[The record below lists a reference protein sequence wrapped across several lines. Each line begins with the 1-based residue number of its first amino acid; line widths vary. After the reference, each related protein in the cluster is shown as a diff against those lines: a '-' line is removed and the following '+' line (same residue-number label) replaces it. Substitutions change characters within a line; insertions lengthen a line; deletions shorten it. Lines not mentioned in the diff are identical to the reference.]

1 MTKLVSRLIDQYK
14 EVRNMKKKN
23 KKIKDNK
30 MKDLLSNQKG
40 AALITVLIFTFLMI
54 TFVVALMAMTSNDI
68 KLSSMQRDSTKAFY
82 QADGGI
88 EKAMWY
94 LNSSEDNPDGL
105 NFDGDLPRDGVSAT
119 EYYDVVISPID
130 PGPPEIKT
138 LVSTGTM
145 EGGGRYTQEREIEV
159 KLKKG
164 IRRFPDL
171 HYDYAVLTDGEMTI
185 NGGVSFHGNIHS
197 NSALTNNGTINLEY
211 GSMTAT
217 GEITDNSGLT
227 TYLPYQEYPHIAW
240 DYYES
245 ISNKQE
251 SIDGHIYNNYYSGD
265 VDFDSSETLYGVH
278 FVDGNV
284 TISSDEL
291 ILHDATIFATGYIY
305 INPGKRDIIL
315 EKSENSNP
323 LALVAKGDITVG
335 GNATIT
341 GDGIIQT
348 EGEFNLGGTV
358 NIKGAIY
365 ADDGIFGGGG
375 APGDEA
381 EGPENFNVYYD
392 TDLLDA
398 VVPGTG
404 IPVWVKISWRE
415 L

>member
-1 MTKLVSRLIDQYK
+1 MIIMNKEYLNNKKMKILLTNQHGMALVATLIFVFVLVSF
-14 EVRNMKKKN
+14 
-23 KKIKDNK
+23 
-30 MKDLLSNQKG
+30 G
-40 AALITVLIFTFLMI
+40 
-54 TFVVALMAMTSNDI
+54 VALLAMTGNDS
-68 KLSSMQRDSTKAFY
+68 KLSTLQRESTRAFY
-82 QADGGI
+82 LAETGI
-88 EKAMWY
+88 EESIWY
-94 LNSSEDNPDGL
+94 LNSSEENADGL
-105 NFDGDLPRDGVSAT
+105 NYVGPLHEGDSS
-119 EYYDVVISPID
+119 EYYDVDILDTD
-130 PGPPEIKT
+130 PGPPETKT
-138 LVSTGTM
+138 IRSKGTVAGQGQYDKGTGT
-145 EGGGRYTQEREIEV
+145 IEV
-159 KLKKG
+159 KLKKD
-164 IRRFPDL
+164 IAKAPDL
-171 HYDYAVLTDGEMTI
+171 FYDYAVLTDGDMTI

-211 GSMTAT
+211 GTMTAT
-217 GEITDNSGLT
+217 GEIKDNSGLT
-227 TYLPYQEYPHIAW
+227 TYLPYQDFPHVAW
-240 DYYES
+240 EYYES

-251 SIDGHIYNNYYSGD
+251 SIDGHIYNTYYSGD

-291 ILHDATIFATGYIY
+291 ILHDATIFATGEIY

-323 LALVAKGDITVG
+323 LALVAKEDITVG
-335 GNATIT
+335 GNAIIT

-348 EGEFNLGGTV
+348 EGLFWLHGTT

-375 APGDEA
+375 APGEEE

-392 TDLLDA
+392 TDLIHT

-415 L
+415 VY

>member
-1 MTKLVSRLIDQYK
+1 
-14 EVRNMKKKN
+14 MKKKN
-23 KKIKDNK
+23 NKI
-30 MKDLLSNQKG
+30 KDLLSNQKG
-40 AALITVLIFTFLMI
+40 AALVTVLIFTFLML
-54 TFVVALMAMTSNDI
+54 TFVVALMAMTGNDI

-94 LNSSEDNPDGL
+94 LNTPVELGGKGMTWTADSDAPLHEGNL
-105 NFDGDLPRDGVSAT
+105 T
-119 EYYDVVISPID
+119 EYFEVIVSPATS
-130 PGPPEIKT
+130 PPNEIKT
-138 LVSTGTM
+138 LVSKGTM
-145 EGGGRYTQEREIEV
+145 EGGGKYKQGRVVEV

-164 IRRFPDL
+164 IKRSPNL
-171 HYDYAVLTDGEMTI
+171 HYDYAVLTDGDMTI

-197 NSALTNNGTINLEY
+197 NSNLTNHGTINMEY
-211 GSMTAT
+211 GTATAT
-217 GEITDNSGLT
+217 GT
-227 TYLPYQEYPHIAW
+227 TNYGTGNQPYQDFPHIAW

-245 ISNKQE
+245 ISKKQE

-265 VDFDSSETLYGVH
+265 VDFDSSDTLYGVH

-284 TISSDEL
+284 TITSNEL
-291 ILHDATIFATGYIY
+291 ILHDATIFATGYIE
-305 INPGKRDIIL
+305 IKTGNTDVIL
-315 EKSENSNP
+315 ENSEGSNP
-323 LALVAKGDITVG
+323 LALVAKGYIGIT

-348 EGEFNLGGTV
+348 EDIFNLGGTV

-375 APGDEA
+375 APGSEE
-381 EGPENFNVYYD
+381 EGPESFNVYYD
-392 TDLLDA
+392 TDLTDI

-415 L
+415 I